1 MFSLILVWSSIHN
14 LRNLAMIK
22 REEVLIMSSSRKKYS
37 KDFKDMLVELYK
49 NGKTSTEI
57 CQEYGIGI

>member
-1 MFSLILVWSSIHN
+1 
-14 LRNLAMIK
+14 
-22 REEVLIMSSSRKKYS
+22 MSSSRKKYS

-49 NGKTSTEI
+49 NGKSSTEI